1 MASVLD
7 CVGEGLCHLCLA
19 LQALPGPWPRRMG
32 KEKGVA
38 PMGLSRDT
46 WSCCSH
52 DWSHEAAS
60 REWRGGQRGY
70 KRLGPVGPTGAEEAG
85 LCSTYLGKCMCVYV
99 CVLMY
104 WGMQVGDTHTKCPKG
119 MSSKPS
125 LFLSCSENQAQNFV
139 LEIKDL

>member
-7 CVGEGLCHLCLA
+7 CVGEGLCHLCLE
-19 LQALPGPWPRRMG
+19 LQALLGPWPRRMG
-32 KEKGVA
+32 KGRGVA
-38 PMGLSRDT
+38 PMGLGRDI

-52 DWSHEAAS
+52 DWSHAAAS

-85 LCSTYLGKCMCVYV
+85 LCSTYLGKWMCVYV

-104 WGMQVGDTHTKCPKG
+104 WGMQGGTFTPSVLRERLANQVC
-119 MSSKPS
+119 SSLAMKTRHRI
-125 LFLSCSENQAQNFV
+125 LSW
-139 LEIKDL
+139 K